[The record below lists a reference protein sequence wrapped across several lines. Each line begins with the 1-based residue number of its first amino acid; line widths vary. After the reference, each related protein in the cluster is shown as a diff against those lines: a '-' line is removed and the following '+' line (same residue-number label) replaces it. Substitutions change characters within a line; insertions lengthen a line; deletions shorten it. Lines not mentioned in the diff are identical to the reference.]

1 MGFWQDCC
9 FSEYKNTTKRHAL
22 MNTQNTSQETSKN
35 TSSDSQLAV
44 CIARRAMKIVVFIG
58 MASVVLLMINIYI
71 LLNQITATAQ
81 MSREIK
87 TIKQVL
93 ENPKD
98 SNEVSS
104 VESSQAPNQS
114 QSKNNLKPTSNK

>member
-1 MGFWQDCC
+1 MD
-9 FSEYKNTTKRHAL
+9 
-22 MNTQNTSQETSKN
+22 TQNTSQESHKS
-35 TSSDSQLAV
+35 TSSTSSSESQLAV
-44 CIARRAMKIVVFIG
+44 SIARKAMKIVVFIG

-98 SNEVSS
+98 SNVGSS
-104 VESSQAPNQS
+104 VDFSAESSQ
-114 QSKNNLKPTSNK
+114 KPATNSEK

>member
-1 MGFWQDCC
+1 
-9 FSEYKNTTKRHAL
+9 
-22 MNTQNTSQETSKN
+22 MNTQNTQGAQNTLQESHKNTSS
-35 TSSDSQLAV
+35 TSSDSQLAI

-81 MSREIK
+81 ISREIK

-93 ENPKD
+93 ESPKD
-98 SNEVSS
+98 SNVDFS
-104 VESSQAPNQS
+104 VESSQTLNQS
-114 QSKNNLKPTSNK
+114 QIPSQSQISSVK

>member
-1 MGFWQDCC
+1 MDTQD
-9 FSEYKNTTKRHAL
+9 
-22 MNTQNTSQETSKN
+22 TQKTSQETHKN
-35 TSSDSQLAV
+35 ALSTSSDSQLAV
-44 CIARRAMKIVVFIG
+44 CIARRAMKIVIFIG

-93 ENPKD
+93 GNP
-98 SNEVSS
+98 SNAESNVG
-104 VESSQAPNQS
+104 SSQTLNQNQS
-114 QSKNNLKPTSNK
+114 QINLK